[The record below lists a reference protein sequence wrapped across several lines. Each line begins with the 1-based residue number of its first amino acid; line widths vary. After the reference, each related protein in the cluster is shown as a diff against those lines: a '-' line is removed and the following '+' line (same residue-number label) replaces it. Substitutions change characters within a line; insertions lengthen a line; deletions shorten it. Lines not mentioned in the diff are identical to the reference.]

1 MANKYM
7 SDPDYLFAVL
17 TAMVKK
23 FGGSITLSKEE
34 LSAAQKGDFK
44 TAFKEWKPS
53 AEQGNKFSQY
63 NLGVLYN
70 LGRGVSQD
78 YKEAFKW
85 FSLSTQQGHE
95 VAQRELGVMYYKGV
109 GTIQDYIY
117 AHMWLNISAS
127 NGYELS
133 LENRDLVAKSM
144 TSSQI
149 QEAQRL
155 ARECVKKNYKGC

>member
-1 MANKYM
+1 MYKPFII
-7 SDPDYLFAVL
+7 SSVFIYLAFQTFNLGWSEDKGAV
-17 TAMVKK
+17 
-23 FGGSITLSKEE
+23 
-34 LSAAQKGDFK
+34 AAQKGDFK

-53 AEQGNKFSQY
+53 AEKGNKFAQY

-85 FSLSTQQGHE
+85 FSLSAQQGHE
-95 VAQRELGVMYYKGV
+95 IAQRELGVMYYKGV

-149 QEAQRL
+149 EEAQRL